1 MERDFR
7 SFKEQM
13 QTDVRQ
19 ATDYKETIQQLQSR
33 GRSKSLYVIFISS
46 TKHSVLANIADTTIN
61 SYRAGRHPRSP

>member
-33 GRSKSLYVIFISS
+33 GMSKSLYDSSIPS
-46 TKHSVLANIADTTIN
+46 TKYSVLANTADTAFN
-61 SYRAGRHPRSP
+61 SY